1 MSAKILVVD
10 DEVDTLK
17 LMEITLK
24 QEGYTV
30 LKATTGEAC
39 LEIAAAENPDLIIL
53 DLMMPQLS
61 GLDVLK
67 QLNLS
72 YGSPPIIL
80 FSAKNRIEDV
90 IEGMEAG
97 AYRYLVKPT
106 RRDKLLET
114 VKAALEERQ
123 RQLNQFTTRKADDGL
138 WR

>member
-17 LMEITLK
+17 LMEITLR

-39 LEIAAAENPDLIIL
+39 LEIAGAESPDVIIL
-53 DLMMPQLS
+53 DIMMPQLS

-106 RRDKLLET
+106 MREKLLET

>member
-106 RRDKLLET
+106 RREKMLET

>member
-17 LMEITLK
+17 VMEITLR

-30 LKATTGEAC
+30 LKATNGEAC
-39 LEIAAAENPDLIIL
+39 LEIAATENPDLIIL
-53 DLMMPQLS
+53 DNMMPNLS

-67 QLNLS
+67 QLTMT
-72 YGSPPIIL
+72 YGHPPIIL

-90 IEGMEAG
+90 IEAMEAG

-106 RRDKLLET
+106 LRDKMLET

>member
-1 MSAKILVVD
+1 MAPKILVVD

-17 LMEITLK
+17 LMEITLR

-30 LKATTGEAC
+30 LKATNGETC

-53 DLMMPQLS
+53 DLMMPNLS

-67 QLNLS
+67 QLNSS

-106 RRDKLLET
+106 RREKMLET